1 VRARTRTTSDTR
13 KLRRHAPRAL
23 AMSALLAGI
32 PLVATPAFAASSGTG
47 GLDVA
52 AIAAK
57 VDPGIVDINTT
68 LSNGAAA
75 GTGIVLTSSGEVLT
89 NNHVID
95 GATSIKVQVS
105 GAGPSYDAKVLG
117 YDAAD
122 DVALIQVEG
131 APELQPVTTGDPSTL
146 SQGDPVLAL
155 GNALGKGGAPQTAEG
170 SVTALDQSITAA
182 DESGGNAET
191 LTGVIQTDAPIQPGD
206 SGGPL
211 VNADGQVVGM
221 NSAGSSDGQSQ
232 DAPATAG
239 FAIPID
245 KALSI
250 VHQIEAGQS
259 SDNVHIGDR
268 AILGV
273 QVQDT
278 ATAAAPGDLGG
289 LGGLGGGFGTG
300 ADNGLGGAFGGLGDV
315 GGGGSSDASGA
326 GASVPSTGGVQVAG
340 VEAGSPA
347 DQAGLA
353 EGDTITS
360 INGQSVGSTD
370 DMSAALGSLHA
381 GDSVRV
387 GWTDASGQ
395 QQTATVVLA
404 AGPPA

>member
-1 VRARTRTTSDTR
+1 
-13 KLRRHAPRAL
+13 
-23 AMSALLAGI
+23 MSALLAGTA
-32 PLVATPAFAASSGTG
+32 LVATPAFAAPSATG

-105 GAGPSYDAKVLG
+105 GAGPSYDATVLG

-131 APELQPVTTGDPSTL
+131 APSLHPVTTGDSSSL

-170 SVTALDQSITAA
+170 TVTALDQTITAS
-182 DESGGNAET
+182 DESGGSAET

-245 KALSI
+245 KALAI
-250 VHQIEAGQS
+250 AHQIEAGQS
-259 SDNVHIGDR
+259 SANVHIGDR

-289 LGGLGGGFGTG
+289 LGGF
-300 ADNGLGGAFGGLGDV
+300 GGAFGDLGGLGS
-315 GGGGSSDASGA
+315 GNGSDNASGA
-326 GASVPSTGGVQVAG
+326 GASAPSTGGVQVAG

-360 INGQSVGSTD
+360 INGKSVGSTD

-381 GDSVRV
+381 GDSVKV

-395 QQTATVVLA
+395 QNTATVVLV

>member
-1 VRARTRTTSDTR
+1 
-13 KLRRHAPRAL
+13 
-23 AMSALLAGI
+23 MSALLAGTA
-32 PLVATPAFAASSGTG
+32 LVATPAFAAPSATG

-105 GAGPSYDAKVLG
+105 GAGPSYDATVLG

-131 APELQPVTTGDPSTL
+131 APSLHPVTTGDSSSL

-170 SVTALDQSITAA
+170 TVTALDQTITAS

-245 KALSI
+245 KALAI
-250 VHQIEAGQS
+250 AHQIEAGQS
-259 SDNVHIGDR
+259 SANVHIGDR

-289 LGGLGGGFGTG
+289 LGGF
-300 ADNGLGGAFGGLGDV
+300 GGAFGDLGGLGS
-315 GGGGSSDASGA
+315 GNGSDNVSGA
-326 GASVPSTGGVQVAG
+326 GASAPSTGGVQVAG

-360 INGQSVGSTD
+360 INGKSVGSTD

-381 GDSVRV
+381 GDSVKV

-395 QQTATVVLA
+395 QNTATVVLV